1 MSNLKKLLE
10 GKEKNKYLYCQ
21 CKNDYDKI
29 NEMYQMWWENIIEK
43 YQLGTCVEERL
54 KMCIRDRL
62 GIVNIKKR
70 EESIRSMIEQCCGII
85 VITGALLCA
94 VLFKYQL

>member
-1 MSNLKKLLE
+1 MEEICRLTNHEATQVYELIEKRNALSNLKKLLE

-43 YQLGTCVEERL
+43 YQLCTCVEERL
-54 KMCIRDRL
+54 
-62 GIVNIKKR
+62 IVDVVGEKI
-70 EESIRSMIEQCCGII
+70 M
-85 VITGALLCA
+85 
-94 VLFKYQL
+94 YQ

>member
-1 MSNLKKLLE
+1 MEEIWRLTNHEATQVYELIEKRNALSNLKKLLE

-54 KMCIRDRL
+54 
-62 GIVNIKKR
+62 IVDVVGEKI
-70 EESIRSMIEQCCGII
+70 M
-85 VITGALLCA
+85 
-94 VLFKYQL
+94 YQ

>member
-1 MSNLKKLLE
+1 MEEICRLTNYEATQVYELIEKRNALSNLKKLLE

-54 KMCIRDRL
+54 
-62 GIVNIKKR
+62 IVDVVGEKI
-70 EESIRSMIEQCCGII
+70 M
-85 VITGALLCA
+85 
-94 VLFKYQL
+94 YQ

>member
-1 MSNLKKLLE
+1 MEEICRLTNHEATQVYELIEKRNALSNLKKLLE

-54 KMCIRDRL
+54 
-62 GIVNIKKR
+62 IVDVVGKK
-70 EESIRSMIEQCCGII
+70 IM
-85 VITGALLCA
+85 
-94 VLFKYQL
+94 YQ

>member
-1 MSNLKKLLE
+1 MEEICRLTNHEATQVYELIEQRNALSNLKKLLE

-54 KMCIRDRL
+54 
-62 GIVNIKKR
+62 IVDVVGEKI
-70 EESIRSMIEQCCGII
+70 M
-85 VITGALLCA
+85 
-94 VLFKYQL
+94 YQ

>member
-1 MSNLKKLLE
+1 MEEICRLTNHEATQVYELIEKRNALSNLKKLLE

-21 CKNDYDKI
+21 CKNDYDKT

-54 KMCIRDRL
+54 
-62 GIVNIKKR
+62 IVDVVGEKI
-70 EESIRSMIEQCCGII
+70 M
-85 VITGALLCA
+85 
-94 VLFKYQL
+94 YQ

>member
-1 MSNLKKLLE
+1 MEEICRLTNHEATQVYELIEKRNALSNLKKLLE

-43 YQLGTCVEERL
+43 YQLGTCVEEGL
-54 KMCIRDRL
+54 
-62 GIVNIKKR
+62 IVDVVGEKI
-70 EESIRSMIEQCCGII
+70 M
-85 VITGALLCA
+85 
-94 VLFKYQL
+94 YQ

>member
-1 MSNLKKLLE
+1 MEEICRLTNHESTQVYELIEKRNALSNLKKLLE

-54 KMCIRDRL
+54 
-62 GIVNIKKR
+62 IVDVVGEKI
-70 EESIRSMIEQCCGII
+70 M
-85 VITGALLCA
+85 
-94 VLFKYQL
+94 YQ

>member
-1 MSNLKKLLE
+1 MEEICRLTNHEATQVYELIEKRNALSNLKKLLE
-10 GKEKNKYLYCQ
+10 VKEKNKYLYCQ

-54 KMCIRDRL
+54 
-62 GIVNIKKR
+62 IVDVVGEKI
-70 EESIRSMIEQCCGII
+70 M
-85 VITGALLCA
+85 
-94 VLFKYQL
+94 YQ

>member
-1 MSNLKKLLE
+1 MEEICRLTNHEATQVYELIEKRNALSNLKKLLE

-29 NEMYQMWWENIIEK
+29 NEMYQMWWENIVEK

-54 KMCIRDRL
+54 
-62 GIVNIKKR
+62 IVDVVGEKI
-70 EESIRSMIEQCCGII
+70 M
-85 VITGALLCA
+85 
-94 VLFKYQL
+94 YQ

>member
-1 MSNLKKLLE
+1 MEEICRLTNHEATQVYELIEKRNALSNLKKLLE

-43 YQLGTCVEERL
+43 YQLDTCVEERL
-54 KMCIRDRL
+54 
-62 GIVNIKKR
+62 IVDVVGEKI
-70 EESIRSMIEQCCGII
+70 M
-85 VITGALLCA
+85 
-94 VLFKYQL
+94 YQ

>member
-1 MSNLKKLLE
+1 MEEICRLTNHEATQVYELIEKRNALSNLKKLLE

-54 KMCIRDRL
+54 IGDVVGEKIM
-62 GIVNIKKR
+62 
-70 EESIRSMIEQCCGII
+70 
-85 VITGALLCA
+85 
-94 VLFKYQL
+94 YQ

>member
-1 MSNLKKLLE
+1 MEEICRLTNHEATQVYELIEKRNALSNLKKLLE

-21 CKNDYDKI
+21 SKNDYDKI

-54 KMCIRDRL
+54 
-62 GIVNIKKR
+62 IVDVVGEKI
-70 EESIRSMIEQCCGII
+70 M
-85 VITGALLCA
+85 
-94 VLFKYQL
+94 YQ

>member
-1 MSNLKKLLE
+1 MEEICRLTNHEATQVYELIEKRNALSNLKKLLE

-54 KMCIRDRL
+54 
-62 GIVNIKKR
+62 IVDVVGVKCYNKVVTEVANKI
-70 EESIRSMIEQCCGII
+70 
-85 VITGALLCA
+85 
-94 VLFKYQL
+94 

>member
-1 MSNLKKLLE
+1 MEEICRLTNHEATQVYELIEKRNALSNLKKLLE

-43 YQLGTCVEERL
+43 YQLGSCVEERL
-54 KMCIRDRL
+54 
-62 GIVNIKKR
+62 IVDVVGEKI
-70 EESIRSMIEQCCGII
+70 M
-85 VITGALLCA
+85 
-94 VLFKYQL
+94 YQ

>member
-1 MSNLKKLLE
+1 MEEICRLTNHEATQVYELIEKRNALSNLKKLLE

-43 YQLGTCVEERL
+43 YQLGTCVEERV
-54 KMCIRDRL
+54 
-62 GIVNIKKR
+62 IVDVVGEKI
-70 EESIRSMIEQCCGII
+70 M
-85 VITGALLCA
+85 
-94 VLFKYQL
+94 YQ

>member
-1 MSNLKKLLE
+1 MEEIYRLTNHEATQVYELIEKRNALSNLKKLLE

-54 KMCIRDRL
+54 
-62 GIVNIKKR
+62 IVDVVGEKI
-70 EESIRSMIEQCCGII
+70 M
-85 VITGALLCA
+85 
-94 VLFKYQL
+94 YQ

>member
-1 MSNLKKLLE
+1 MEEICRLTNHEATQVYELIEKRNALSNLKKLLE
-10 GKEKNKYLYCQ
+10 WKEKNKYLYCQ

-54 KMCIRDRL
+54 
-62 GIVNIKKR
+62 IVDVVGEKI
-70 EESIRSMIEQCCGII
+70 M
-85 VITGALLCA
+85 
-94 VLFKYQL
+94 YQ

>member
-1 MSNLKKLLE
+1 MEEICRLTNHEATQVYELIEKRNALSNLKKLLE

-54 KMCIRDRL
+54 
-62 GIVNIKKR
+62 IVDVVGEK
-70 EESIRSMIEQCCGII
+70 II
-85 VITGALLCA
+85 
-94 VLFKYQL
+94 YQ

>member
-1 MSNLKKLLE
+1 MEEICRLTNHEATQVYELIEKRNALSNLKKLLE
-10 GKEKNKYLYCQ
+10 RKEKNKYLYCQ

-54 KMCIRDRL
+54 
-62 GIVNIKKR
+62 IVDVVGEKI
-70 EESIRSMIEQCCGII
+70 M
-85 VITGALLCA
+85 
-94 VLFKYQL
+94 YQ

>member
-1 MSNLKKLLE
+1 MEEICRLTNHEATQVYELIEKRNALSNLKKLLE

-54 KMCIRDRL
+54 
-62 GIVNIKKR
+62 IVDVFGEKI
-70 EESIRSMIEQCCGII
+70 M
-85 VITGALLCA
+85 
-94 VLFKYQL
+94 YQ

>member
-1 MSNLKKLLE
+1 MEEICRLTNHEATQVYELIEKRNALSNLKKLLE

-29 NEMYQMWWENIIEK
+29 NEMYQMWGENIIEK

-54 KMCIRDRL
+54 
-62 GIVNIKKR
+62 IVDVVGEKI
-70 EESIRSMIEQCCGII
+70 M
-85 VITGALLCA
+85 
-94 VLFKYQL
+94 YQ

>member
-1 MSNLKKLLE
+1 MEEICRLTNHEATQVYELIEKRNALSNLKKLLE

-54 KMCIRDRL
+54 
-62 GIVNIKKR
+62 IVDVDGEKI
-70 EESIRSMIEQCCGII
+70 M
-85 VITGALLCA
+85 
-94 VLFKYQL
+94 YQ

>member
-1 MSNLKKLLE
+1 MEEICRLTNHEATQVYELIEKRNALSNLKKLLE

-54 KMCIRDRL
+54 LVDVVGEKIM
-62 GIVNIKKR
+62 
-70 EESIRSMIEQCCGII
+70 
-85 VITGALLCA
+85 
-94 VLFKYQL
+94 YQ

>member
-1 MSNLKKLLE
+1 MEEICRLTNHEATQVYELIEKRNALSNLKKLLE

-54 KMCIRDRL
+54 
-62 GIVNIKKR
+62 
-70 EESIRSMIEQCCGII
+70 II
-85 VITGALLCA
+85 DVVGEKIM
-94 VLFKYQL
+94 YQ

>member
-1 MSNLKKLLE
+1 MEEICRLTNHEATQVYELIEKRNALSNLKKLLE

-21 CKNDYDKI
+21 CKNDYGKI

-54 KMCIRDRL
+54 
-62 GIVNIKKR
+62 IVDVVGEKI
-70 EESIRSMIEQCCGII
+70 M
-85 VITGALLCA
+85 
-94 VLFKYQL
+94 YQ

>member
-1 MSNLKKLLE
+1 MEEICRLTNHEATQVYELIEKRNSLSNLKKLLE

-54 KMCIRDRL
+54 
-62 GIVNIKKR
+62 IVDVVGEKI
-70 EESIRSMIEQCCGII
+70 M
-85 VITGALLCA
+85 
-94 VLFKYQL
+94 YQ

>member
-1 MSNLKKLLE
+1 MEEICRLTNHEATQVYELIEKRNALSNLKKLLE

-54 KMCIRDRL
+54 
-62 GIVNIKKR
+62 IVDVVG
-70 EESIRSMIEQCCGII
+70 EEIM
-85 VITGALLCA
+85 
-94 VLFKYQL
+94 YQ

>member
-1 MSNLKKLLE
+1 MEAICRLTNHEATQVYELIEKRNALSNLKKLLE

-54 KMCIRDRL
+54 
-62 GIVNIKKR
+62 IVDVVGEKI
-70 EESIRSMIEQCCGII
+70 M
-85 VITGALLCA
+85 
-94 VLFKYQL
+94 YQ

>member
-1 MSNLKKLLE
+1 MEEICRLTNHEATQVYELIEKRNALSNFKKLLE

-54 KMCIRDRL
+54 
-62 GIVNIKKR
+62 IVDVVGEKI
-70 EESIRSMIEQCCGII
+70 M
-85 VITGALLCA
+85 
-94 VLFKYQL
+94 YQ

>member
-1 MSNLKKLLE
+1 MEEICRLTNHEATQVYELIEKRNALSNLKKLLE

-43 YQLGTCVEERL
+43 YQLGRCVEERL
-54 KMCIRDRL
+54 
-62 GIVNIKKR
+62 IVDVVGEKI
-70 EESIRSMIEQCCGII
+70 M
-85 VITGALLCA
+85 
-94 VLFKYQL
+94 YQ